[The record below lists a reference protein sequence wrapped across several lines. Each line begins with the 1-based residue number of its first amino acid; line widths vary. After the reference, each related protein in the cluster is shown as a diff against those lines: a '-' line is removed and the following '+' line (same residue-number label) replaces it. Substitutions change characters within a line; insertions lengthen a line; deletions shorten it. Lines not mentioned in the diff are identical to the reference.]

1 MSETLKPV
9 GKNWEELVN
18 DYGLTPYNRR
28 LADKILNAYNQAV
41 ALDQQDVAGLLLQ
54 ALQASIRHDQDNRN
68 AGALVKAD
76 LWQQFVTARN
86 TYRSAREKNEQQA
99 PEVLA
104 ALDGMK
110 AAYTAWSEA

>member
-1 MSETLKPV
+1 MSEKKPA

-41 ALDQQDVAGLLLQ
+41 ALGQEDVAGLLIQ
-54 ALQASIRHDQDNRN
+54 SLQASIRHDQDTRN
-68 AGALVKAD
+68 AGTLVKAD
-76 LWQQFVTARN
+76 LWQRFVVARN
-86 TYRSAREKNEQQA
+86 TYRGVREKNAQQS

-104 ALDGMK
+104 ALEDMK
-110 AAYTAWSEA
+110 STYSAWSEA

>member
-1 MSETLKPV
+1 MSETLKP
-9 GKNWEELVN
+9 GQKNWEELVN

-41 ALDQQDVAGLLLQ
+41 ALDQEDVAGLLIQ
-54 ALQASIRHDQDNRN
+54 ALEASIRHDQDNRN

-76 LWQQFVTARN
+76 LWQRFVSARN
-86 TYRSAREKNEQQA
+86 TYRSVRDRHEQQD

-104 ALDGMK
+104 ALDSMK
-110 AAYTAWSEA
+110 VAYTAWSEA